1 MPAQHWR
8 FPTIVSGMLAA
19 LVACGSTSPGPPDH
33 PLRMLLIG
41 NSLTAANDLPGMIQ
55 RLGQGIDGRTPT
67 IQSVTFGNF
76 SLEDHWNRGDA
87 QEAIAGGPWDI
98 VVLQQ
103 GPSALPDSRVLL
115 VEYATKFAAE
125 IRRAGARPAMYM
137 VWPESS
143 RATVWDEV
151 TQSYVE
157 AARAIDG
164 LLFPA
169 GEAFRS
175 VVRPT
180 PGLEVLSSD
189 GFHPTPEGTYLA
201 ALVIYAQAVGRSPVG
216 MSGIAHIVDFPLAEI
231 NALEAAAANAIRLFA
246 TP

>member
-1 MPAQHWR
+1 MPARHWR

-19 LVACGSTSPGPPDH
+19 LVACGSTSPGPLDH

-41 NSLTAANDLPGMIQ
+41 NSVAAANDLPGMIQ
-55 RLGQGIDGRTPT
+55 RLRPGDRRQDAHDSIGHVRQFQPRGP
-67 IQSVTFGNF
+67 
-76 SLEDHWNRGDA
+76 WNRGDA

-143 RATVWDEV
+143 RATVWDDV